1 MQNSLDDALTAIQDR
16 NKKVEIQ
23 KAWET
28 SKTRRA
34 FIAIVTY
41 STAYVYMTWGLDVPD
56 AYLHAFVPTGGYLL
70 STFSLPII
78 KDLWIQR
85 NFGQNL

>member
-1 MQNSLDDALTAIQDR
+1 MDQSLENALNTIQER

-28 SKTRRA
+28 SFTRRA

-41 STAYVYMTWGLDVPD
+41 IVAYFYMSFGLGNEE

-70 STFSLPII
+70 STFSLPLI
-78 KDLWIQR
+78 KDFWIQR
-85 NFGQNL
+85 NFGQNP